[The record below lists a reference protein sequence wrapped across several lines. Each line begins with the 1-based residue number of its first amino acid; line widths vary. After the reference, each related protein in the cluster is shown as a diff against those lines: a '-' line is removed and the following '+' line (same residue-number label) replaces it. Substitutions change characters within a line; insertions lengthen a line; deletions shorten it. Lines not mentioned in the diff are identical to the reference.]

1 MNMEFSGF
9 EKPALFEEDEQ
20 VEFAPADTRTPAE
33 RIAELEQELLFAG
46 REEKIELNNRI
57 AAIRANQN

>member
-9 EKPALFEEDEQ
+9 EKPALFKDDEQ
-20 VEFAPADTRTPAE
+20 VTFDAAETRSPAE
-33 RIAELEQELLFAG
+33 RIAALEQELLFAG
-46 REEKIELNNRI
+46 REEKIELHNRI